1 MGDGVHSVYISA
13 CISTPPP
20 EPLLKPC
27 FLYRAAPVVC
37 VHGSYMGHQGGLTLK
52 ATTEGD
58 ESGISQ
64 RKGRS
69 MYGSAVWPGRK
80 GDEEERYGRP
90 GREGPDRA

>member
-1 MGDGVHSVYISA
+1 
-13 CISTPPP
+13 
-20 EPLLKPC
+20 
-27 FLYRAAPVVC
+27 
-37 VHGSYMGHQGGLTLK
+37 MGHQGGLTLK

-80 GDEEERYGRP
+80 GDEEELQG
-90 GREGPDRA
+90 